1 MAVALATAPAAF
13 AANPPH
19 GSHGQETDAAGAA
32 TPLSYSLAVKQ
43 ICGHALLFEGSHS
56 IGTRTGALAVAGDIR
71 ASAQQRLA
79 LVAGV
84 PASPAQRSTVTR
96 WLALERRL
104 ADVYALNYVQI
115 YDLIAA
121 PRTVQQDT
129 GAAHRL
135 AGLMHAPERL
145 RQAAALLQHQLGV
158 PDCTGG

>member
-1 MAVALATAPAAF
+1 
-13 AANPPH
+13 
-19 GSHGQETDAAGAA
+19 
-32 TPLSYSLAVKQ
+32 
-43 ICGHALLFEGSHS
+43 
-56 IGTRTGALAVAGDIR
+56 
-71 ASAQQRLA
+71 
-79 LVAGV
+79 
-84 PASPAQRSTVTR
+84 VTR
-96 WLALERRL
+96 WLAIERRL

-145 RQAAALLQHQLGV
+145 RQAAALLQHQLRV